1 MSKLDEII
9 KRKNDREK
17 KLKESLAS
25 IKEQLIK
32 HGAIKIIL
40 FGSLAYRKVDVN
52 SDLDLFVIMPSVK
65 SSKEWM
71 KFIYDNI
78 EFGIS
83 SDIIV
88 YNEEEF
94 KENLPVS
101 RFIRNIL
108 ESGKVIYE
116 KSKSGGS

>member
-1 MSKLDEII
+1 MSKLDDII
-9 KRKNDREK
+9 KRKKDREK
-17 KLKESLAS
+17 NLRKSLES
-25 IKEQLIK
+25 IKEQLINY
-32 HGAIKIIL
+32 GAIKIIL
-40 FGSLAYRKVDVN
+40 FGSLAKGKVDVN
-52 SDLDLFVIMPSVK
+52 SDLDLFVIMPSNK

-94 KENLPVS
+94 KENLPIS
-101 RFIRNIL
+101 RFIRDVL
-108 ESGKVIYE
+108 DTGKVVYE
-116 KSKSGGS
+116 KNEL

>member
-17 KLKESLAS
+17 KLWESLES
-25 IKEQLIK
+25 IKQQLII

-40 FGSLAYRKVDVN
+40 FGSLASGKVDVN
-52 SDLDLFVIMPSVK
+52 SDLDLFVIMPSNK

-71 KFIYDNI
+71 KYIYDHT

-83 SDIIV
+83 SDIII
-88 YNEEEF
+88 YNLDEF
-94 KENLPVS
+94 KENLLIS
-101 RFIRNIL
+101 RFIRNVL

-116 KSKSGGS
+116 KGES